1 MMEIRKKSRA
11 RVCHQPTQSPCKNP
25 SPELRDRD
33 EWICE
38 TCTGFVSPSK
48 ANKVYYR
55 IILETLW
62 PVGHGIP
69 GPLVSEKEIRKAID
83 AYRGSPYR
91 DSFRRMRELQ
101 GEEGLLGIVKS
112 GNKYQLIS
120 LEISEKRH
128 PRGHLNDLEWERIRR
143 RYGGVCAVC
152 GRPPETTGFQQDH
165 KIPRLRGGSDETINW
180 QPLCDECNNFK
191 STACRNCR
199 QDCRACCWAFPEK
212 YKPIIMDAPTIQ
224 RIRDYAEKKGDSPE
238 GVLRRL
244 VHEHI
249 SEETDKNQ
257 V

>member
-1 MMEIRKKSRA
+1 MTK
-11 RVCHQPTQSPCKNP
+11 VPKN
-25 SPELRDRD
+25 
-33 EWICE
+33 
-38 TCTGFVSPSK
+38 GV
-48 ANKVYYR
+48 N
-55 IILETLW
+55 TLYF
-62 PVGHGIP
+62 H
-69 GPLVSEKEIRKAID
+69 
-83 AYRGSPYR
+83 
-91 DSFRRMRELQ
+91 
-101 GEEGLLGIVKS
+101 
-112 GNKYQLIS
+112 KYQLIS

-152 GRPPETTGFQQDH
+152 GRTPETTGFQQDH

-238 GVLRRL
+238 EVLRRL
-244 VHEHI
+244 VHEHL